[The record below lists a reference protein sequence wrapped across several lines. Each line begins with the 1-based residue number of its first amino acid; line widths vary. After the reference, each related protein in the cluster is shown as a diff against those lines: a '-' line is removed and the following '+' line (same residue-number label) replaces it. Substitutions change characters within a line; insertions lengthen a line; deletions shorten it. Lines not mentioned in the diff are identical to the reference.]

1 MPVQY
6 EVMLAGGGFDIP
18 VTVPG
23 RDLRSGGLAFYCQ
36 EKMSLNTRLRMT
48 VGVGDKERV
57 IYIGKV
63 VRIEISGEPG
73 TEYVAGVEYDTIS
86 EADRARIEEFIK
98 KVDLDAVIAAIPLDG
113 VVDINFIAGFSPV
126 VKKVK
131 GLIIQPSAVFDEYTL
146 KCLLFS
152 ILDKERYKKFL
163 AEKELNF
170 VYSYSEKIRFRVNL
184 HMQRGKAEATFRCIP
199 PAVSTPSQ
207 LGLPRAVERLLAENK
222 KGLILIAGRTGSGK
236 TTTLAAM
243 VNYLNNNRSGIVVTI
258 EDPVEYIHTNNKCII
273 KQREIG
279 RDTLSFSAAAKNALR
294 QNPDILVI
302 GEILDVETMDVAITA
317 AETGSLVLA
326 TIHAGNCV
334 QALDRAIGFFAP
346 DVQKN
351 ILSRLSM
358 VVKGVITQMLIP
370 KLDESGLVVAAE
382 VLVANDAI
390 RKLIRTADWKSIPSF
405 IQTGKNLGMQLM
417 RDSLEV
423 FCQQGIIDPAYL
435 LEESK
440 T

>member
-1 MPVQY
+1 
-6 EVMLAGGGFDIP
+6 
-18 VTVPG
+18 
-23 RDLRSGGLAFYCQ
+23 
-36 EKMSLNTRLRMT
+36 
-48 VGVGDKERV
+48 
-57 IYIGKV
+57 
-63 VRIEISGEPG
+63 
-73 TEYVAGVEYDTIS
+73 
-86 EADRARIEEFIK
+86 
-98 KVDLDAVIAAIPLDG
+98 
-113 VVDINFIAGFSPV
+113 
-126 VKKVK
+126 
-131 GLIIQPSAVFDEYTL
+131 
-146 KCLLFS
+146 
-152 ILDKERYKKFL
+152 
-163 AEKELNF
+163 
-170 VYSYSEKIRFRVNL
+170 
-184 HMQRGKAEATFRCIP
+184 
-199 PAVSTPSQ
+199 
-207 LGLPRAVERLLAENK
+207 
-222 KGLILIAGRTGSGK
+222 
-236 TTTLAAM
+236 M